1 MDLYLID
8 TMDNYILIGMFI
20 MNGKFNDNNYLY
32 FEIFDNKTTIP
43 NNKYSSDL
51 LWLKSTVKE
60 LYGCEPF
67 KCVKSK
73 KLMTQVYYN
82 SKDFK
87 NYLLDLLGGQ
97 HYTIKGRDFSK
108 LNNLSKEQLSN
119 LLIGLKTSTTNHI
132 SFRSYFELNNLYE
145 IFKTNNILDEN
156 NVNIKLIN
164 YYHCLEFI

>member
-1 MDLYLID
+1 
-8 TMDNYILIGMFI
+8 MDNYILIGMFI

-32 FEIFDNKTTIP
+32 FEIFDNKSTIP

-82 SKDFK
+82 SKEFK
-87 NYLLDLLGGQ
+87 SYLLDLLGGQ
-97 HYTIKGRDFSK
+97 HMNNFNK
-108 LNNLSKEQLSN
+108 LYDLSKDELSN
-119 LLIGLKTSTTNHI
+119 LLIGLKTSTTNNI
-132 SFRSYFELNNLYE
+132 SFRSYSELNTIYE
-145 IFKTNNILDEN
+145 IFKNKEFNVYITNN
-156 NVNIKLIN
+156 N
-164 YYHCLEFI
+164 YYYSLEFN